1 MDCSYLTGLKREV
14 TKKRYILLRT
24 ARTAPP
30 TPVPTRLL
38 SNLDNNSERPVD
50 ALAEKH
56 QLLTDS
62 LESRDASASK
72 NANIVNCNQIVAKG
86 L

>member
-14 TKKRYILLRT
+14 TSKRYILLRT

-38 SNLDNNSERPVD
+38 SNLDKNS
-50 ALAEKH
+50 
-56 QLLTDS
+56 
-62 LESRDASASK
+62 
-72 NANIVNCNQIVAKG
+72 NIVNCNQIVAKG

>member
-1 MDCSYLTGLKREV
+1 MDCSYRTGLKREV

-38 SNLDNNSERPVD
+38 SNLDKNS
-50 ALAEKH
+50 
-56 QLLTDS
+56 
-62 LESRDASASK
+62 
-72 NANIVNCNQIVAKG
+72 NIVNCNQIVAKG

>member
-30 TPVPTRLL
+30 SPIPTRLL
-38 SNLDNNSERPVD
+38 SNLD
-50 ALAEKH
+50 
-56 QLLTDS
+56 
-62 LESRDASASK
+62 K
-72 NANIVNCNQIVAKG
+72 NANIVNCNQKVAKG

>member
-1 MDCSYLTGLKREV
+1 MILKPEE
-14 TKKRYILLRT
+14 
-24 ARTAPP
+24 
-30 TPVPTRLL
+30 
-38 SNLDNNSERPVD
+38 NLFHLNKNNSERPVD

-56 QLLTDS
+56 QLLTDN